1 MTAAPSLSVVIP
13 AYNEVESLTPLVD
26 GIVSVLDRLD
36 CPAWEIILIDDGS
49 TDGTSEL
56 MRALAAERRGV
67 KAILF
72 RANFG
77 KSAALMAGF
86 GEAKGDIVITM
97 DADLQDDPQEI
108 PAFIEMI
115 AEGYDLVS
123 GWKKTRHDPLEKRL
137 ASRFFNWVVRRVS
150 GVALHDNN
158 CGFKAYRRWCVKEIS
173 LHGNQHR
180 FVPSILASLG
190 ARIGE
195 LPVEHHERR
204 FGASKYGIARYFHGA
219 ADLATL
225 LLLTRFSQSPL
236 YLFGLVGL
244 PLAAL
249 GGLIGTY
256 LLANHVLNLVDP
268 VLGFPLTT
276 RPMLIVAM
284 FLFVMGVLFFFIGFL
299 AELVLRAAAGEKGYV
314 VREVVRHGGAATAA
328 RSLRGASEEID
339 PSTRPSRGD
348 TQTKSDV
355 TPQ

>member
-1 MTAAPSLSVVIP
+1 MSAAPSLSIVIP
-13 AYNEVESLTPLVD
+13 AYNEVESLPLLVD

-36 CPAWEIILIDDGS
+36 CPWWEIILVDDGS

-56 MRALAAERRGV
+56 MSQFAAERRGV
-67 KAILF
+67 KSILL

-108 PAFIEMI
+108 PAFIEAI
-115 AEGYDLVS
+115 DGGYDLVS

-158 CGFKAYRRWCVKEIS
+158 CGFKAYRSWCVKELS
-173 LHGNQHR
+173 LRGNQHR
-180 FVPSILASLG
+180 FVPSILKSLG

-195 LPVEHHERR
+195 LPVRHHERK

-244 PLAAL
+244 PLVVL
-249 GGLIGTY
+249 GGLIGSY
-256 LLANHVLNLVDP
+256 LLANHVLNLIDP

-284 FLFVMGVLFFFIGFL
+284 FLFVMGLLFFFIGFL

-314 VREVVRHGGAATAA
+314 VKEVVRWGDTAA
-328 RSLRGASEEID
+328 PARAGGETNADADLSAQAS
-339 PSTRPSRGD
+339 PASARA
-348 TQTKSDV
+348 KSNV
-355 TPQ
+355 TPH

>member
-1 MTAAPSLSVVIP
+1 VTAAASLSIVIP
-13 AYNEVESLTPLVD
+13 AYNEVESLTLLVD
-26 GIVSVLDRLD
+26 GIASVLDRLD
-36 CPAWEIILIDDGS
+36 CPSWEIILVDDGS

-56 MRALAAERRGV
+56 MGRLAAERRGV
-67 KAILF
+67 KAILL

-86 GEAKGDIVITM
+86 GEAKGDLVITM

-115 AEGYDLVS
+115 GDGYDLVS

-150 GVALHDNN
+150 GVTLHDSN

-173 LHGNQHR
+173 LRGNQHR
-180 FVPSILASLG
+180 FVPALLARLG

-195 LPVEHHERR
+195 LPVRHHERR

-236 YLFGLVGL
+236 YLFGLVAL
-244 PLAAL
+244 PLVGL
-249 GGLIGTY
+249 GTLIGGY

-268 VLGFPLTT
+268 ELGFPLTT

-284 FLFVMGVLFFFIGFL
+284 FLFLMGLLFFFIGFL
-299 AELVLRAAAGEKGYV
+299 AELVLRAAAGGKGYLIETIV
-314 VREVVRHGGAATAA
+314 GRSDAAKPQSIKRETSDAAAA
-328 RSLRGASEEID
+328 EPLPEAG
-339 PSTRPSRGD
+339 TRP
-348 TQTKSDV
+348 KSGA
-355 TPQ
+355 TPP